1 MPDRDRA
8 PDLGLGEDV
17 DEVRA
22 DAARGVVLELGRLVG
37 AAVPEEVGRDDA
49 VAGAEE
55 ERDLVAPVVCGRR
68 EAVHEEQREL
78 GRVPRRHDKGVVGVS
93 GAGADVFVR
102 AGVHSVSSVRLHCT
116 GAEGGRGESG
126 ASRGGGR

>member
-1 MPDRDRA
+1 MPDRNRA
-8 PDLGLGEDV
+8 PGLDLPEDV

-22 DAARGVVLELGRLVG
+22 DAARGVVLKAGRLVR

-55 ERDLVAPVVCGRR
+55 ERDLVAPVVRGRR
-68 EAVHEEQREL
+68 EAVDEEQREL
-78 GRVPRRHDKGVVGVS
+78 GRVARRGDEGVVGVS

-102 AGVHSVSSVRLHCT
+102 AGVHGVFSV
-116 GAEGGRGESG
+116 
-126 ASRGGGR
+126 